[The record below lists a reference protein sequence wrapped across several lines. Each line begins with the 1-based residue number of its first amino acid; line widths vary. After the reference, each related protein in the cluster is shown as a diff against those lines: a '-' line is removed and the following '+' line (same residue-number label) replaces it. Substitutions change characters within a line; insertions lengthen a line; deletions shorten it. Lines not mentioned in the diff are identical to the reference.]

1 MRKFVNI
8 LFGVFVVL
16 CICGFIFS
24 QKTEYATDENGW
36 NLIMVNDE
44 YHVPQNYAV
53 ELTQLDNGERVDKR
67 IYPALQEMFDA
78 AEEEGIYM
86 VVAEGYRT
94 QEDQQELMDEKVEE
108 YQEKVLVKFV
118 AQWFAEK
125 WVAVPGTSEHQ
136 LGIAVDINADGI
148 HSAGSEV
155 YAWLAEHAHEYGFI
169 QRYPEDKTEI
179 TGINYEPWHY
189 RYVGEDVAGEIYE
202 EDICL
207 EEYID
212 KINDL

>member
-1 MRKFVNI
+1 MKKLVNI

-16 CICGFIFS
+16 CICGFILA

-36 NLIMVNDE
+36 NLIMVNED

-53 ELTQLDNGERVDKR
+53 ELTRLDNGERVDTR

-78 AEEEGIYM
+78 AEEEGVYM
-86 VVAEGYRT
+86 TVVEGYRT
-94 QEDQQELMDEKVEE
+94 QEDQQELLDEKVAE
-108 YQEKVLVKFV
+108 YQEKVWFEFV
-118 AQWFAEK
+118 ARWLAEK

-136 LGIAVDINADGI
+136 LGIAVDINADGVN
-148 HSAGSEV
+148 STGSEV
-155 YAWLAEHAHEYGFI
+155 YEWLAENAHEYGFI

-189 RYVGEDVAGEIYE
+189 RYVGEDVALTIYE
-202 EDICL
+202 EEICL
-207 EEYID
+207 EEYIE
-212 KINDL
+212 KIE

>member
-8 LFGVFVVL
+8 LFGIFVVL

-53 ELTQLDNGERVDKR
+53 ELTRLDNGERVDTR

-78 AEEEGIYM
+78 AKEDGVYM

-118 AQWFAEK
+118 ARWFAEK

-136 LGIAVDINADGI
+136 LGIAVDINADAI
-148 HSAGSEV
+148 HSSSSEV
-155 YAWLAEHAHEYGFI
+155 YEWLAENAHEYGFI

-189 RYVGEDVAGEIYE
+189 RYVGEDVAAEIYE

>member
-1 MRKFVNI
+1 MRKIVNI
-8 LFGVFVVL
+8 LFGIFVVL
-16 CICGFIFS
+16 CIYGFIFS
-24 QKTEYATDENGW
+24 HKTEYATDANGW
-36 NLIMVNDE
+36 NLIMVNDDF
-44 YHVPQNYAV
+44 HVPQNYAV

-67 IYPALQEMFDA
+67 IYPALQKMFDGA
-78 AEEEGIYM
+78 KKDGVYM
-86 VVAEGYRT
+86 VVREGYRT
-94 QEDQQELMDEKVEE
+94 PEEQQELMDEKVEE
-108 YQEKVLVKFV
+108 YQEKVLLKFV
-118 AQWFAEK
+118 ARWYAEK

-148 HSAGSEV
+148 ISTGAQV

-169 QRYPEDKTEI
+169 QRYPEDKAEI

-189 RYVGEDVAGEIYE
+189 RYVGEEVATKIYE